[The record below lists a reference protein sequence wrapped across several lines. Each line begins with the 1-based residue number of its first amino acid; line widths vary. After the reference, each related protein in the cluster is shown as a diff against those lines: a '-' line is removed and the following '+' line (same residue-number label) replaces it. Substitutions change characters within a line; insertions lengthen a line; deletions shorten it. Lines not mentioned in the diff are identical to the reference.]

1 MYLEFSEMIVD
12 REGLN
17 MRSLS
22 VSIKADGA
30 EIQSKPKKQGNL
42 YPYQKIN
49 IGQVN
54 KNKQ

>member
-30 EIQSKPKKQGNL
+30 EIQSKPKKQGNF